1 MRAIFTPKFLENLE
15 SLPFVVQKKFRKQLK
30 FLMTDLRHPSL
41 MVKKYGG
48 AENVWQARV
57 DKGVR
62 FYFTL
67 EKDAY
72 VLLDIRK
79 HD

>member
-1 MRAIFTPKFLENLE
+1 MRAIFTPKFTEKLD
-15 SLPFVVQKKFRKQLK
+15 SLPLMVRKKFRKQLL
-30 FLMTDLRHPSL
+30 FLLADLRHPSL
-41 MVKKYGG
+41 MAKKYGG
-48 AENVWQARV
+48 VENMWQARA
-57 DKGVR
+57 DRNVR
-62 FYFTL
+62 FYFAI